1 MLVLCCVTPRCV
13 CASQVDYMR
22 QAVSYL
28 NHEPAI
34 ERYAWFTTR
43 WYLVSSSLTAPT
55 LLTACI

>member
-1 MLVLCCVTPRCV
+1 MLCCVTPRCA
-13 CASQVDYMR
+13 CASQVNYMR

-43 WYLVSSSLTAPT
+43 WYSVSS
-55 LLTACI
+55 LLLHPPLFTACI